1 MNDYLTLLN
10 CIRNAAPGDQPPSL
24 LELETHLERR
34 QREVGSSAFMEFAHL
49 QRVASETWDAERC
62 AHFAQVLRKARVK
75 PKASRQT
82 PWEKAQMRLDELP
95 KDWQPAIAERI
106 SISMERKRRKGCPLW
121 SAAHSANVIR
131 ALANWVDHC
140 RSHGLPLRPTGPFL
154 DRYATQVA
162 ERASTRTASDYV
174 GRILAGMTVIE
185 PGFTSQ
191 ACEFVACDWRERAE
205 QEGAITKT
213 GSQLVGASEIYG
225 LGFDLMKKA
234 RKRRLRGIHAA
245 RDFRN
250 GILLSLGAALPQR
263 ARALS
268 ALAFDQTLDLPGAGL
283 VHVQI
288 PARMLKLPEDRK
300 NGAPFERTLTSQKL
314 AAALLEYRHSYRPLF
329 DEGQY
334 LFPSMLSPGDAISD
348 SQIGRLTGDLTA
360 RAFGVRVSIHRLRDN
375 VATEASEHLT
385 SGGRAATALLGHRS
399 ERTVQRH
406 YDHSTGLASAQEFV
420 DMIEGQRSL
429 DVELKL

>member
-1 MNDYLTLLN
+1 MNDHLTLLN
-10 CIRNAAPGDQPPSL
+10 TIRNAGPTVQPPNSI
-24 LELETHLERR
+24 ELDLHLEQRF
-34 QREVGSSAFMEFAHL
+34 REVGPSAFMEFAHL
-49 QRVASETWDAERC
+49 QMVASKTWGAERC
-62 AHFAQVLRKARVK
+62 AHFAQVLRRARVK
-75 PKASRQT
+75 PKAARQT
-82 PWEKAQMRLDELP
+82 AWEKAQMRLGELP
-95 KDWQPAIAERI
+95 EGWQPAIAERI
-106 SISMERKRRKGCPLW
+106 SISIEGKRRKGCTLW

-131 ALANWVDHC
+131 ALAGWVDHC
-140 RSHGLPLRPTGPFL
+140 RSYGLPLRPTGQAL
-154 DRYATQVA
+154 DDYATKVA
-162 ERASTRTASDYV
+162 RRASTRTASDYI

-205 QEGAITKT
+205 QEGSTTKT
-213 GSQLVGASEIYG
+213 GAQLVGASEIYG
-225 LGFDLMKKA
+225 LGFDLMEKA
-234 RKRRLRGIHAA
+234 RKRPLRGVHAA

-250 GILLSLGAALPQR
+250 GILLSLAAALPQR

-283 VHVQI
+283 VHMQI

-300 NGAPFERTLTSQKL
+300 NGTPFERTLTSRKL

-334 LFPSMLSPGDAISD
+334 LFPSMLSPGDAISE

-385 SGGRAATALLGHRS
+385 SGGRAASALLGHRS

>member
-1 MNDYLTLLN
+1 MNNHLALLN
-10 CIRNAAPGDQPPSL
+10 CIRNAAPADQPLSL
-24 LELETHLERR
+24 LKLETHLEQRH
-34 QREVGSSAFMEFAHL
+34 REVGSSAFMEFAHL
-49 QRVASETWDAERC
+49 QRVASEKWGAERC

-75 PKASRQT
+75 RKAPRQT
-82 PWEKAQMRLDELP
+82 AWEKAQKSLGELP
-95 KDWQPAIAERI
+95 KDWHPAIAERI
-106 SISMERKRRKGCPLW
+106 SVSMEGKRSKGCPLW
-121 SAAHSANVIR
+121 SAAYSANVIR
-131 ALANWVDHC
+131 ALAGWVDHC
-140 RSHGLPLRPTGPFL
+140 RSHGLPLRPTGQVL
-154 DRYATQVA
+154 DRYAAQVA

-185 PGFTSQ
+185 PGLTSP

-225 LGFDLMKKA
+225 LGFDLMEKA

-268 ALAFDQTLDLPGAGL
+268 ALAFDQTLDLPDAGL
-283 VHVQI
+283 VHVRI

-314 AAALLEYRHSYRPLF
+314 SESLLEYRHFYRPLF
-329 DEGQY
+329 DRGQY
-334 LFPSMLSPGDAISD
+334 LFPSMLSPDVAISE
-348 SQIGRLTGDLTA
+348 SQIGRLTGDVTA

-385 SGGRAATALLGHRS
+385 SGARAATALLGHRS

-420 DMIEGQRSL
+420 DKIEGQRSM